1 LVAHFTF
8 SQRDQKGA
16 RPVVDVDD
24 KPKKNRRPALM
35 KFCGVCKK
43 LQLQERS
50 GRMEGKT
57 YPIAHA
63 CSGTKT
69 GTIGP
74 TSRDEMPFE
83 DTPAK
88 PDQLPY
94 MFEGD
99 ILLSEEQLQTI
110 IRNTE
115 DQLWIKGE
123 NPRVRRSLTSY
134 LASRWT
140 TLPIPYYINTQ
151 SGVSEAAVLAGIA
164 RWEAD
169 TCIRFTRQY
178 SLPSR
183 NGIEFF
189 LGSGCYSMIGRVGSR
204 SQQVSIGYGCTSL
217 GTVTH
222 EIGHALGFYHEQ
234 ARYDR
239 DSYVQIVSQNI
250 QNGYL
255 SQFTKQSRSAM
266 QDYGVGYDFG
276 SVMHYDQF

>member
-1 LVAHFTF
+1 
-8 SQRDQKGA
+8 
-16 RPVVDVDD
+16 
-24 KPKKNRRPALM
+24 
-35 KFCGVCKK
+35 
-43 LQLQERS
+43 
-50 GRMEGKT
+50 
-57 YPIAHA
+57 
-63 CSGTKT
+63 
-69 GTIGP
+69 P

-134 LASRWT
+134 LASRWS

-169 TCIRFTRQY
+169 TCIKFTRQY

-189 LGSGCYSMIGRVGSR
+189 LGSG
-204 SQQVSIGYGCTSL
+204 
-217 GTVTH
+217 
-222 EIGHALGFYHEQ
+222 
-234 ARYDR
+234 
-239 DSYVQIVSQNI
+239 
-250 QNGYL
+250 
-255 SQFTKQSRSAM
+255 
-266 QDYGVGYDFG
+266 
-276 SVMHYDQF
+276 